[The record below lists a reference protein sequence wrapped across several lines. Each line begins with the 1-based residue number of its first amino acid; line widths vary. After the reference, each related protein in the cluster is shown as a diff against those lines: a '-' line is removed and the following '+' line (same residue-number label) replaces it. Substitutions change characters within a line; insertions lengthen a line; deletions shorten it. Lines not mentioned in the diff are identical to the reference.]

1 MRGYLLL
8 LVFSVAFPAAV
19 FAAILLQRYYNSE
32 VARIDQQLLNNA
44 RQLALTVDRDLAGLQ
59 ATLQTLALSR
69 SLGSG
74 DHEAFYRQA
83 TQVRDYVGA
92 HVLLRDVAGRRL
104 INTHVP
110 LGTPLPSGALP
121 GDEDVRRDKKPFVS
135 GVIIGAVAQEPVYT
149 ITAAVVQNDEVTH
162 FLTLSLPPQRLAELL
177 KEGLDPGH
185 IAGIFDR
192 EGKFLARTDRHGDF
206 VGRPAPASF
215 RSHMQAIEGNFR
227 ALNSDGDAV
236 SVAYARS
243 NLSGWSII
251 TSVPDRASLASL
263 HRALWTLA
271 AVALLLTILAVLLAY
286 AIGNRMAG
294 AVRALASQ
302 AAVLGQ
308 GESVA
313 AHQLPVREVNAVGQV
328 LVDASERLRQRERE
342 RDDAERELRT
352 LSETLEQRVQER
364 TQELAA
370 EMKRRSATED
380 ALRQAQ
386 KMEAIGQLTGGIAHD
401 FNNMLAIIIGSL
413 DLAARRLAR
422 GDHAIEKYLASGQEG
437 ARRAASLI
445 QQLLAFSRQQPLAPT
460 ALDVNNLM
468 SDVSELLRR
477 SLGEPIKLNAMLA
490 PDLWT
495 IHADRNQLENAI
507 LNLAVNAR
515 DAMPDGGELTV
526 ETANAPLADAQA
538 AQAGVAAGEYVL
550 ILIRDTGVG
559 MPPEVIE
566 KAFDPFFTTKKSG
579 AGTGLGLSQVYGFV
593 RQSGG
598 CVQIESGVGRG
609 TAVRIY
615 LPRYVGPKAPR
626 PAESEATPTP
636 TSDGNVT
643 VLVVED
649 EEGVRAHA
657 VSALRELGY
666 QVLEADNASKA
677 LEVVDRH
684 PEIRLLFTDV
694 VMPDMNGRRLSEEV
708 TQRRPG
714 MKVLF
719 TTGYTRDAIV
729 HNGTVDHDV
738 SLITKPFT
746 LDELGRKVAEVLK
759 GV

>member
-8 LVFSVAFPAAV
+8 LVFSVAIPAAV
-19 FAAILLQRYYNSE
+19 FAAILFQRYYNSE

-59 ATLQTLALSR
+59 ATLRTLALSR

-92 HVLLRDVAGRRL
+92 HVLLRDAAGQHL

-110 LGTPLPSGALP
+110 LGTSLRTGLLP
-121 GDEDVRRDKKPFVS
+121 GDEDVRRRKMPFVS
-135 GVIIGAVAQEPVYT
+135 GVMIGAVAQEPVYT

-162 FLTLSLPPQRLAELL
+162 FLTLSLPPQRLADLL

-192 EGKFLARTDRHGDF
+192 DGKFLARTDAHADF

-215 RSHMQAIEGNFR
+215 ADKMRANEGNFR
-227 ALNSDGDAV
+227 ALNVVGDSV

-302 AAVLGQ
+302 AAALGQ

-313 AHQLPVREVNAVGQV
+313 ARQLPVREVNAVGQV

-342 RDDAERELRT
+342 RDTAEHELRT

-370 EMKRRSATED
+370 EMKRRSATEE

-413 DLAARRLAR
+413 DLAARRLTR
-422 GDHAIEKYLASGQEG
+422 GDHAIEKYLASAQEG

-477 SLGEPIKLNAMLA
+477 SLGEPIKLNAGLA
-490 PDLWT
+490 HDLWT

-526 ETANAPLADAQA
+526 ETANAQLADAQA
-538 AQAGVAAGEYVL
+538 TQAGVAAGEYVL
-550 ILIRDTGVG
+550 ILIRDTGAG

-598 CVQIESGVGRG
+598 CVQIESEIGRG

-615 LPRYVGPKAPR
+615 LPRYAGQEAPR
-626 PAESEATPTP
+626 SAESEPSPTP

-649 EEGVRAHA
+649 EEGVRTHA

-666 QVLEADNASKA
+666 MVLEADNASKA
-677 LEVVDRH
+677 LEVVDCH

-708 TQRRPG
+708 THRRPG

-759 GV
+759 GA

>member
-8 LVFSVAFPAAV
+8 LVFSVAIPAAV

-59 ATLQTLALSR
+59 ATLRTLALSR
-69 SLGSG
+69 ALGSG

-92 HVLLRDVAGRRL
+92 HVLLRDLAGRRL

-162 FLTLSLPPQRLAELL
+162 FLTLSLPPRRLAELL

-342 RDDAERELRT
+342 RDTAEHELRT

-370 EMKRRSATED
+370 EMKRRSATEA

-445 QQLLAFSRQQPLAPT
+445 QQLLAFSRQQPLAPA

-477 SLGEPIKLNAMLA
+477 SLGEPIKLNARLA

-538 AQAGVAAGEYVL
+538 TQAGVAAGEYVL

-579 AGTGLGLSQVYGFV
+579 AGTGLGLS
-593 RQSGG
+593 SGLWLRAPIRRLRADRERCRSRDCG
-598 CVQIESGVGRG
+598 AHLSAALRGAEGATARRERGNSDADQRRERHRSCGRG
-609 TAVRIY
+609 RGGRARSRG
-615 LPRYVGPKAPR
+615 LGPA
-626 PAESEATPTP
+626 
-636 TSDGNVT
+636 
-643 VLVVED
+643 
-649 EEGVRAHA
+649 
-657 VSALRELGY
+657 
-666 QVLEADNASKA
+666 
-677 LEVVDRH
+677 
-684 PEIRLLFTDV
+684 
-694 VMPDMNGRRLSEEV
+694 
-708 TQRRPG
+708 
-714 MKVLF
+714 
-719 TTGYTRDAIV
+719 
-729 HNGTVDHDV
+729 
-738 SLITKPFT
+738 
-746 LDELGRKVAEVLK
+746 
-759 GV
+759 